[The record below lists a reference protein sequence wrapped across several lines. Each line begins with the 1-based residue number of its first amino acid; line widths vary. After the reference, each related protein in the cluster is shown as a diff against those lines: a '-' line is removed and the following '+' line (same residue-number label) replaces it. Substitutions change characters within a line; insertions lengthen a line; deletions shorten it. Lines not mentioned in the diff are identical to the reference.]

1 MNWVQV
7 IFSSPMSLE
16 WFLVLVCTGSYLKV
30 VSGELSFPD
39 GWNLFLIP
47 TMIEANHWVQMHLLV
62 AKAPVPKESA
72 QVFSRVWTTPTFYRT
87 GSRWSAGTGYDTI
100 NCPVIRH
107 GKGQQRTN
115 PFFSTVDKPILRNNE
130 PLCTWWMYVDVYV
143 LVPLPDLIT
152 QWLFFSPRK
161 VFGEAL
167 GA

>member
-30 VSGELSFPD
+30 LSGELSFPD

-152 QWLFFSPRK
+152 KWLFFSPRK

>member
-30 VSGELSFPD
+30 LSGELSFPD